1 MDSGISSGSQL
12 RCSIRSYRR
21 KEEEKEPAEQR
32 SSAHVPRLQ
41 SCPQQTQSST
51 ISKAQPPNLDDAREA
66 FPTIT
71 CWNVLMDNSE
81 DCRSYIM
88 RAQDLSIYRKAVRTK
103 DGKLPPEPVLGDSV
117 MSGRHL
123 RSVISGR
130 PLF

>member
-1 MDSGISSGSQL
+1 
-12 RCSIRSYRR
+12 
-21 KEEEKEPAEQR
+21 
-32 SSAHVPRLQ
+32 
-41 SCPQQTQSST
+41 
-51 ISKAQPPNLDDAREA
+51 
-66 FPTIT
+66 
-71 CWNVLMDNSE
+71 MDNSE